1 MKNLAT
7 KNTND
12 FTITES
18 GDAFISQTAVSKLCG
33 VGQDAISKHIV
44 KTGHMLNINSIN
56 QLGFESL
63 ELVIGHY
70 AFDSQRTNDVAL
82 NSYRTLAKAGAKVTA
97 FEPHLRYGP
106 IGEFLVKEKKFDID
120 WYNVQFEQKLV
131 SQRQFDVVLMLSVFQ
146 WMADG
151 GNTFREANECLR
163 RISEMSRYMIFELG
177 FNKGKSCIRT
187 AKRNHYAAL
196 VQLLYNNT
204 AYRNFMLLGTT
215 RLWASYSRYL
225 VLCSNDE
232 RYEDSI
238 FRRIIRMIKV

>member
-1 MKNLAT
+1 MKYATVEEVVKDLERNPVEEGGHIYHPIPFSEFSHLKTSSNRNEIYKKWRLIKQSLIDIFPEGIANL
-7 KNTND
+7 NVMD
-12 FTITES
+12 
-18 GDAFISQTAVSKLCG
+18 
-33 VGQDAISKHIV
+33 VGA
-44 KTGHMLNINSIN
+44 NA
-56 QLGFESL
+56 GF
-63 ELVIGHY
+63 Y
-70 AFDSQRTNDVAL
+70 TFA
-82 NSYRTLAKAGAKVTA
+82 LAKAGAKVTA

-204 AYRNFMLLGTT
+204 AYRNFMLLGKT